1 MASRRSFTPS
11 IPGQANLSISSTK
24 YWGLDGIRRPG
35 SFDYPVMMNAVV
47 GYKPTKK
54 WGISGAFRFMTGR
67 PYTPFNELLSTE
79 QNPGIY
85 DLARVNGLR
94 APNYYRPDFRID
106 RTFTV
111 RDKPLLLGLEFRT
124 SWIVGT

>member
-67 PYTPFNELLSTE
+67 PYTPFNELPLHRTE
-79 QNPGIY
+79 SRH
-85 DLARVNGLR
+85 L
-94 APNYYRPDFRID
+94 
-106 RTFTV
+106 
-111 RDKPLLLGLEFRT
+111 
-124 SWIVGT
+124 